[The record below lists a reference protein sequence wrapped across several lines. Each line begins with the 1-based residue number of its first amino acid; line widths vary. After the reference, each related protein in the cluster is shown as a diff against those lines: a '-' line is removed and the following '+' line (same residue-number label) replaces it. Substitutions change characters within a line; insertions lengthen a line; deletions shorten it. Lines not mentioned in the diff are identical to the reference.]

1 MLELR
6 VAVSGDMSQL
16 KTVTPFSI
24 DAILH
29 KGKEANDSPPSVQS
43 ADSIRDGGIRFKFE
57 PRLAALAS
65 PPPPALCSPFFL
77 TPLMAHPPTFT
88 FPPSTPIQPSGAPTV
103 CGRVPLSIAACRD
116 PRVLPYP
123 LASPSPPYI
132 TIRKAVKGDDSP
144 LSSPV
149 DTAGECRSRKKKK
162 RTAFSSQQ
170 LKKLEEK
177 FNQQKYLSKID
188 RCELAANLG
197 LSERHVKTW
206 YQNRR
211 TKWKKECCES
221 DWSKQRESAAAIM
234 YMQHIEMNGGCKKS
248 GSSDSEDDI
257 EC

>member
-1 MLELR
+1 
-6 VAVSGDMSQL
+6 MSQL

-29 KGKEANDSPPSVQS
+29 KGKDTSDSPPSVQS

-65 PPPPALCSPFFL
+65 PPAAALCSPYFL
-77 TPLMAHPPTFT
+77 TPLMAPPSAFT
-88 FPPSTPIQPSGAPTV
+88 FPPATPIQPSGAAAV
-103 CGRVPLSIAACRD
+103 CGRVPSLSICRD
-116 PRVLPYP
+116 PRVLPCP
-123 LASPSPPYI
+123 VVSSSPPYV
-132 TIRKAVKGDDSP
+132 TLRKAGKGDESP
-144 LSSPV
+144 LPSPV
-149 DTAGECRSRKKKK
+149 DTVGECRSRKKKK

-188 RCELAANLG
+188 RCELAAHLG

-248 GSSDSEDDI
+248 GTGSSESGDDMD
-257 EC
+257 C